1 MISMPSIIAAFA
13 IVVFIG
19 GAACGM
25 LVLFIISIHRT
36 RRAPLSGTHS
46 EHAGSVSRR
55 VLTGGRVT
63 RKWDDE

>member
-1 MISMPSIIAAFA
+1 MSSILAVLS
-13 IVVFIG
+13 IVVFLG

-36 RRAPLSGTHS
+36 RRAPLSGTHA
-46 EHAGSVSRR
+46 EHAGAVSRR

-63 RKWDDE
+63 RRWDDE